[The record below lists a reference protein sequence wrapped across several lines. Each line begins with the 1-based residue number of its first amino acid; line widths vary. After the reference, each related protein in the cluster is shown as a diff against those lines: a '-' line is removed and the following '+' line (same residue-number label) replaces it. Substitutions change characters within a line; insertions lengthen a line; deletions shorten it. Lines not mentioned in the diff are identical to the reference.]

1 MARIPQKP
9 QKGQPAIKELY
20 KSVCDII
27 DYLPTLVVNG
37 DQKSTYVTKSSAGTV
52 IHATPNNFTV
62 AHSNKYLAGD
72 GLRLV
77 SGNVFE
83 NALSGDGQTVI
94 IRNNIITATGGGGSI
109 TITSGVGYPDY
120 TALHAGNYYGVNG
133 IGISFMLPVTSG
145 SNINFYTEATGAV
158 AFGTFASSLGQEY
171 YRQELTNGQPY
182 TTSANG
188 WVRLSVF
195 DNGTN
200 EGKCL
205 RFTDDYVDE
214 NHWDDATPLYKFHG
228 LSTGGIQYT
237 GQSPIHVNNA
247 THVISYTGGTDPC
260 SGLGHPDYQALR
272 PGDYSSTSG
281 QGISWLLPVEKGQS
295 YEFDGGLSANGKV
308 WGTYAPSLQTGPN
321 PSYRRDAIANGHSFT
336 PPQNGWVRVS
346 AFDDGTISGA
356 CLRFYKSRGQGS
368 VGMPLYKFGSNK
380 ATFEQTVPD
389 HLSIGVYNT
398 SPATIFSGDVVM
410 FNTVRREATPEEIA
424 EWGTRQNGDPKN
436 AGWRGILYDGEG
448 GVMTEVSIG
457 VQIDNQEVQIPLIVP
472 ATTNEQLD
480 TIAKIATDETVEVP
494 IQLKNK
500 AVEWALERITENK
513 SPFYNGDEQDQQ
525 YRVIDDG
532 RLMSGN
538 IPVVPYISPS
548 AVPWGIAV
556 NTMNTGVTGY
566 VDIMGV
572 ANVEVNTI
580 TTSGNYVTP
589 NEEGQ
594 LELANSGYA
603 LFIRQL
609 DNNKSLIILGG
620 GDSSRETLSGDG
632 VTVEIIDDIISGLY
646 TGDGT
651 TIDVN
656 GGTISAKYV
665 GDGSKIQVQGNTISW
680 IGGAIGGGEFYA
692 PDYNKLIVNNDAGE
706 NALGLGNT
714 FLVPVKKG
722 SVVRYSSDAGIS
734 ATVVAV
740 WAPVSGSQEPA
751 FAVTTTNSNPTEDDG
766 YVRISVIDPGT
777 LTYGCLRLY
786 VNGNAL
792 PLHKFAKFNYSET
805 PSTVFNLLCS
815 VTPNTLAIAKDNAT
829 GITTLS
835 ASGGGGGSY
844 SSFSGFPNYGNKT
857 LILDSQ
863 YKPLVKPDPSE
874 DYWTPVTC
882 TFTQPVWFIGN
893 AQCQGDYNVPQS
905 INIIFN
911 PDNQNERY
919 NHTIVYQQPAYG
931 STACSPI
938 SLPIP
943 PNTPF
948 RLEVQVDCIAPYFY
962 RYYVFKCGTTQV

>member
-1 MARIPQKP
+1 MARKPTKP

-27 DYLPTLVVNG
+27 DYLPSLEVNG

-62 AHSNKYLAGD
+62 AQSNKYLAGD

-94 IRNNIITATGGGGSI
+94 IRNNVITATGGGSSI
-109 TITSGVGYPDY
+109 TVTSGVGYPDY
-120 TALHAGNYYGVNG
+120 TALHAGNYYGVSG

-214 NHWDDATPLYKFHG
+214 NHWDDATPLYRFHG

-237 GQSPIHVNNA
+237 GQSPIHVNPA

-321 PSYRRDAIANGHSFT
+321 PSYRRDSIANGHSFT

-346 AFDDGTISGA
+346 AFDDGTIEGA

-380 ATFEQTVPD
+380 ETFEQTVPD

-410 FNTVRREATPEEIA
+410 FNTIRREATPEEIA

-500 AVEWALERITENK
+500 ALEWALERITENK

-525 YRVIDDG
+525 YRVIDNG

-572 ANVEVNTI
+572 ANVEVNTT

-609 DNNKSLIILGG
+609 DNNKSLIFLGG
-620 GDSSRETLSGDG
+620 GDQSGEEGLSGDG
-632 VTVEIIDDIISGLY
+632 VTIAVGSGMISGLY
-646 TGDGT
+646 EGDDETVFVSG
-651 TIDVN
+651 N
-656 GGTISAKYV
+656 TISANVWQYE
-665 GDGSKIQVQGNTISW
+665 GDNQYIQVDNPNHTISW
-680 IGGAIGGGEFYA
+680 IGSAGGEYNADDDTLSTTDNGTTFYVRDIYKA
-692 PDYNKLIVNNDAGE
+692 LTGYGGTIV
-706 NALGLGNT
+706 
-714 FLVPVKKG
+714 
-722 SVVRYSSDAGIS
+722 S
-734 ATVVAV
+734 ATGGTDGEGHYITAISSQVV
-740 WAPVSGSQEPA
+740 PEYIGES
-751 FAVTTTNSNPTEDDG
+751 
-766 YVRISVIDPGT
+766 
-777 LTYGCLRLY
+777 
-786 VNGNAL
+786 
-792 PLHKFAKFNYSET
+792 
-805 PSTVFNLLCS
+805 
-815 VTPNTLAIAKDNAT
+815 
-829 GITTLS
+829 GITIEPKLDANNQPTNTNTVHLS
-835 ASGGGGGSY
+835 ADYYKILTGLNSHSSNQILSTNASNQITWASNTGGGGGTAVA
-844 SSFSGFPNYGNKT
+844 GFPTYAASEAHDAIKPGT
-857 LILDSQ
+857 VYSADQDFWLMGTFDLDNSFTGDLML
-863 YKPLVKPDPSE
+863 YIMYHPTPGMTFVYLGKRPYSGDPSMTVFVNVPIPKNRRFYINGDPDN
-874 DYWTPVTC
+874 DYWRC
-882 TFTQPVWFIGN
+882 
-893 AQCQGDYNVPQS
+893 
-905 INIIFN
+905 
-911 PDNQNERY
+911 RL
-919 NHTIVYQQPAYG
+919 
-931 STACSPI
+931 
-938 SLPIP
+938 LP
-943 PNTPF
+943 
-948 RLEVQVDCIAPYFY
+948 Y
-962 RYYVFKCGTTQV
+962 GTTGTTVTLTEYTS